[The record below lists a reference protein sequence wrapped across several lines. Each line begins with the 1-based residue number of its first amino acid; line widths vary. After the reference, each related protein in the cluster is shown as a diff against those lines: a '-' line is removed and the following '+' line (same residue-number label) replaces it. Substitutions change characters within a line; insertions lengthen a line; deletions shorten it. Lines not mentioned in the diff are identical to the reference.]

1 MSDLICREA
10 LLEKYDAA
18 HEGPPGGA
26 RKLIEEAPAVSLED
40 ALKAQASTII
50 LFRSPAADDPGNNNC
65 ASGMFE
71 GNTESLIVGL
81 SCLIEQMADSIA
93 MAPEGIKIS
102 FVYSL
107 YAACNR
113 AIEVFEA

>member
-1 MSDLICREA
+1 MSDFICRET

-50 LFRSPAADDPGNNNC
+50 LYRSPAVEDPGNNNS

-71 GNTESLIVGL
+71 GNMESLIVGL
-81 SCLIEQMADSIA
+81 SCLIEQLADSIA
-93 MAPEGIKIS
+93 MRSEGLKIL
-102 FVYSL
+102 FALSL
-107 YAACNR
+107 HDAYNK
-113 AIEVFEA
+113 AIEALEA

>member
-1 MSDLICREA
+1 MSDLVCREA

-40 ALKAQASTII
+40 ALKAQVSTII
-50 LFRSPAADDPGNNNC
+50 LYRSPAADDPGNNNS

-71 GNTESLIVGL
+71 GSMESLIVGL
-81 SCLIEQMADSIA
+81 SRLIEQLADGIA
-93 MAPEGIKIS
+93 MHSEGTKIL
-102 FVYSL
+102 FELSL
-107 YAACNR
+107 HAAYNT
-113 AIEVFEA
+113 AIEALGA